1 MHIFWVEIYWGRYG
15 INFKWAKNHL
25 WCLTSSMKTVQQI
38 TFLLTFLCLPP
49 GCQLILGQ
57 KSCKH
62 IVFTPQTC
70 CYSACRQDIPVLFM
84 DFYRCCLTSCSTSS
98 PRRSSVGPDLSD
110 KQQTA
115 ICNNLW
121 KLCSQSGLSRVEC
134 FRSGL
139 VRVFFFFAEVL
150 IVVIVAVAAWLRN
163 RCKLSINQKNAP
175 ISQSRWGNSWQ
186 SPYTCRLPCYIYR
199 IESSPFLSITF
210 YDKLIKHELRT
221 LATTG
226 EMGKYDH
233 FESI

>member
-1 MHIFWVEIYWGRYG
+1 MPPNFLFHIFAQAKLCGPGLEWQTTNSNLQQFMEI
-15 INFKWAKNHL
+15 
-25 WCLTSSMKTVQQI
+25 MQ
-38 TFLLTFLCLPP
+38 
-49 GCQLILGQ
+49 
-57 KSCKH
+57 
-62 IVFTPQTC
+62 
-70 CYSACRQDIPVLFM
+70 
-84 DFYRCCLTSCSTSS
+84 
-98 PRRSSVGPDLSD
+98 SVGTQP
-110 KQQTA
+110 
-115 ICNNLW
+115 
-121 KLCSQSGLSRVEC
+121 SRVL
-134 FRSGL
+134 SVWPSPG
-139 VRVFFFFAEVL
+139 FFFAEVL

-175 ISQSRWGNSWQ
+175 ISQSRWGNSRQ

>member
-25 WCLTSSMKTVQQI
+25 WCLASSMETVQQI
-38 TFLLTFLCLPP
+38 TFLLPFAYLCLPP

-84 DFYRCCLTSCSTSS
+84 DFYRCRLTSCSTSS

-139 VRVFFFFAEVL
+139 VRVFFCRSSDCRNCCCGS
-150 IVVIVAVAAWLRN
+150 VITQPL
-163 RCKLSINQKNAP
+163 Q
-175 ISQSRWGNSWQ
+175 
-186 SPYTCRLPCYIYR
+186 
-199 IESSPFLSITF
+199 TF
-210 YDKLIKHELRT
+210 NKSEKCTHKSKS
-221 LATTG
+221 
-226 EMGKYDH
+226 MGK
-233 FESI
+233 